1 MYIKNPTQK
10 PENAELIKLSSG
22 EVALVVASPTSP
34 KNCPAIAELIIE
46 YADVSMPANTSGAPN
61 RKKVLK
67 IFPFLQK
74 PLKNIWACCLKNIS
88 YNDKCQTFLAKCL
101 LQIFLY
107 KSRTLKQIF
116 HSVDRAKIRAKIAL
130 ILQHSD
136 LLKLDS

>member
-1 MYIKNPTQK
+1 MYIENPTQK

-67 IFPFLQK
+67 IFPLVKSFNTVYL
-74 PLKNIWACCLKNIS
+74 LDIS
-88 YNDKCQTFLAKCL
+88 LYYDYNKR
-101 LQIFLY
+101 
-107 KSRTLKQIF
+107 S
-116 HSVDRAKIRAKIAL
+116 
-130 ILQHSD
+130 
-136 LLKLDS
+136 